1 MSFKLNEK
9 TSLLYNQGPEK
20 IFSKKIE
27 NPKKNAKYI
36 YPRIY
41 RNKTM
46 ADELINIPNDDKH
59 NYIFCRLQL
68 VIETFA
74 SLNLMNQPI
83 KI

>member
-9 TSLLYNQGPEK
+9 TSLLYNQGPKK
-20 IFSKKIE
+20 IFSKKRLKIQ
-27 NPKKNAKYI
+27 KKNAEYI

-46 ADELINIPNDDKH
+46 ADKLIYIRNDDKQ

-68 VIETFA
+68 VVET
-74 SLNLMNQPI
+74 
-83 KI
+83 